1 MNDWVWLC
9 QKKGLRNGVLYGKH
23 VRWLESSRGVPVA
36 WRMEA
41 EADGKLAMLQGLF
54 SCWVI
59 GYVVERINRIGVGT
73 EEITLPV

>member
-1 MNDWVWLC
+1 
-9 QKKGLRNGVLYGKH
+9 
-23 VRWLESSRGVPVA
+23 
-36 WRMEA
+36 MEA
-41 EADGKLAMLQGLF
+41 EADDKLAMLQGLF